1 MAAVSLKEALAR
13 GQCLCTCDFLRK
25 GGCIWE
31 VLGFPLYR
39 ECREGRQ
46 TDSLNRIQGKFKYT
60 NNLNQAIITDNNRM
74 IC

>member
-46 TDSLNRIQGKFKYT
+46 TDSLNRIQG
-60 NNLNQAIITDNNRM
+60 NLSTRISSIMQLLQII
-74 IC
+74 IE

>member
-25 GGCIWE
+25 GGFIWE

-46 TDSLNRIQGKFKYT
+46 TDSLNRIQG
-60 NNLNQAIITDNNRM
+60 NLSTRITSSKQLLQIITE
-74 IC
+74 